1 MPEKATIRVEGAW
14 ATLHGVPLWRLDE
27 CLALDHPQR
36 QYNRAFKEGRWDGK
50 VRLYKGKSFPAGLAE
65 HVARHLTD
73 AGTAVKMVGWKESE
87 PLDCSRFDAT
97 YLGKLGPDR
106 DSDLWD
112 HQVEAVQHVLQHKR
126 GVIKSPT
133 GSGKTEM
140 IAAGAR
146 YLFEERGWRSL
157 IVMPKVGL
165 MDQTRQRLEDYYG
178 GSPSVGV
185 AGAGIREE
193 GDIIVSTAQTLMGF
207 KTRKVKKKGQKFKVP
222 VPGDPWLKEIV
233 ETYEVLWLDEAH
245 HAPSESWYDIALA
258 SGALRRYG
266 FSGTPFE
273 DDDEIT
279 GLKLIGATGDLLY
292 DVPERL
298 LIDLGLAANPMITM
312 IMSDDASGPELP
324 MTFSS
329 RFDRRTRQ
337 SVRYAKP
344 LPYPDAYRQGLI
356 ENEHHNRTV
365 LQCAA
370 WFTDRDK
377 QTLILCRRKEHW
389 QKLKDMLEDAGIDH
403 LAVWGQSD
411 LATRNEAKRQL
422 RERATKCVLATT
434 IWDEGEDVPSI
445 EAIVLAEG
453 VKKGTNVLQRI
464 GRGMR
469 RKREGRNEVWIADIV
484 PTCHPKLIEHALKR
498 CEAYERVEYDV
509 QVIDEW
515 SRDPGDEG
523 TLLPFVAWSDELAFA
538 KEAL

>member
-1 MPEKATIRVEGAW
+1 
-14 ATLHGVPLWRLDE
+14 
-27 CLALDHPQR
+27 
-36 QYNRAFKEGRWDGK
+36 
-50 VRLYKGKSFPAGLAE
+50 
-65 HVARHLTD
+65 
-73 AGTAVKMVGWKESE
+73 
-87 PLDCSRFDAT
+87 
-97 YLGKLGPDR
+97 
-106 DSDLWD
+106 
-112 HQVEAVQHVLQHKR
+112 
-126 GVIKSPT
+126 
-133 GSGKTEM
+133 
-140 IAAGAR
+140 
-146 YLFEERGWRSL
+146 
-157 IVMPKVGL
+157 
-165 MDQTRQRLEDYYG
+165 
-178 GSPSVGV
+178 
-185 AGAGIREE
+185 
-193 GDIIVSTAQTLMGF
+193 
-207 KTRKVKKKGQKFKVP
+207 
-222 VPGDPWLKEIV
+222 
-233 ETYEVLWLDEAH
+233 
-245 HAPSESWYDIALA
+245 
-258 SGALRRYG
+258 
-266 FSGTPFE
+266 
-273 DDDEIT
+273 
-279 GLKLIGATGDLLY
+279 
-292 DVPERL
+292 
-298 LIDLGLAANPMITM
+298 
-312 IMSDDASGPELP
+312 
-324 MTFSS
+324 
-329 RFDRRTRQ
+329 
-337 SVRYAKP
+337 
-344 LPYPDAYRQGLI
+344 
-356 ENEHHNRTV
+356 V

-538 KEAL
+538 KETL